1 MKTQDQKQELLIKLL
16 KENFAD
22 LLKAKEALEFSMR
35 KCNLLLPVKNKSLSN
50 DDLEIFEALT
60 ARFARALDILTQKT
74 LTNIFVLI
82 AENPV
87 SFIDKCQLAEKLGI
101 IKSATDLIAMR
112 RLRNEIAHE
121 YRSTDTEQLFID
133 ICKNATELCMMIEK
147 AEIFF
152 NTSLIHIKTAAVA

>member
-16 KENFAD
+16 KENFDD

-60 ARFARALDILTQKT
+60 ARFARALDILTQKA
-74 LTNIFVLI
+74 LTNIFVLM

-101 IKSATDLIAMR
+101 IKNANDLIAMR

-121 YRSTDTEQLFID
+121 YRSIEVEQLFTSV
-133 ICKNATELCMMIEK
+133 CKNASVLCAMIE
-147 AEIFF
+147 EIHAIVSQR
-152 NTSLIHIKTAAVA
+152 NMLL